1 MGGAAGLARRAGR
14 DDFAGIVL
22 AEFAGSLSRDGRATA
37 LGNIPAI
44 SLSPSPHKSH
54 TTHTTLG
61 AKVPLLSASSSPSC
75 SAQVWA
81 VWGAPSLFSS
91 TSASG
96 LTLRGGRRGPPGE
109 SDGLCFLWLLWNSL
123 SFLLA
128 PLPPGSVSTPLV
140 NIALTFH
147 HLFVQQASDT
157 PARGLRRLPPPTRSR
172 LPRITPRGQAEGSRL
187 PHGPR
192 QPCTLSL
199 PAAVHSRPLTLPCF
213 QSPLRL

>member
-22 AEFAGSLSRDGRATA
+22 AEFAGNLSRDGRATA

-128 PLPPGSVSTPLV
+128 PLPPGLGLHPLGKYSAHVSSSLCPTSVRHPGPRPPPPPSSYQ
-140 NIALTFH
+140 LTVTSH
-147 HLFVQQASDT
+147 NPARAGGGQQAAPR
-157 PARGLRRLPPPTRSR
+157 PAPALHPIASRRSTLPPTYPSL
-172 LPRITPRGQAEGSRL
+172 LPVL
-187 PHGPR
+187 P
-192 QPCTLSL
+192 
-199 PAAVHSRPLTLPCF
+199 
-213 QSPLRL
+213 